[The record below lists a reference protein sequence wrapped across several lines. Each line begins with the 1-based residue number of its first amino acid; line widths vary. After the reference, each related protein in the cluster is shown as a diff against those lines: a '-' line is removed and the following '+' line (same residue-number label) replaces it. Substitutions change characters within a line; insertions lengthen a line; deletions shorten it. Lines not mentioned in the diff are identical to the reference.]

1 MKLRININP
10 TIYSYLS
17 KVHSEKVDYSYESFT
32 NTENFSEDSFKAT
45 IKVDREKIKQM
56 SIVRLVSKSL
66 FHSLLL
72 YLNNLYN
79 LLRTLKRG

>member
-45 IKVDREKIKQM
+45 VKVDREKIKQM
-56 SIVRLVSKSL
+56 SIVRLFLNHYST
-66 FHSLLL
+66 LLL